1 MAMSLR
7 SRIAVAIALAALA
20 GKAWAQAPV
29 APAPPANAAQAN
41 EIAGWNTFTDRL
53 RDLRG
58 KMMARLPADMQRD
71 PQIQQEV
78 ARLML
83 ESLAAA
89 SIGAVSHD
97 PDRPVFLPSLN
108 LTLNIGQPNADT
120 TYKQARIA
128 PGGTYRLRGGKG
140 NVRIARIGQL
150 GADPS
155 TPARI
160 SVRDYNDI
168 NALPADAEG
177 NYDVILSPQRP
188 AGYTGA
194 WWRLDPQTSELLLR
208 LVAADWARERD
219 PTISIERLDAPAT
232 KPRVPTEV
240 LQTRLGALPDAV
252 DRMAILLV
260 DHAAKL
266 VTEGYVNRMKV
277 FDVSQIGGQ
286 LTGQFYYE
294 GAYDLADDEAL
305 IVEAKVPDKCLYYSM
320 ILTNMIYETT
330 DWYNNH
336 SSLNDSQL
344 HVDDD
349 GMLRVVVSARDPGV
363 ANWLDTS
370 GNDRGVIQGRW
381 TECSAQPVPAT
392 RKVKIDQVTRTLP
405 ADTPRVSPKQR
416 EQRVRDRRAAL
427 QRRNLW

>member
-1 MAMSLR
+1 MAISLT
-7 SRIAVAIALAALA
+7 SRIAVAIALTTLG
-20 GKAWAQAPV
+20 GKAWAQAPEAAV
-29 APAPPANAAQAN
+29 LPANSAQAN
-41 EIAGWNTFTDRL
+41 EIAEWGNLLDRL
-53 RDLRG
+53 RELSG
-58 KMMARLPADMQRD
+58 KMMARLPAEMQRD

-83 ESLAAA
+83 ESLAAGT
-89 SIGAVSHD
+89 IGAVSHD
-97 PDRPVFLPSLN
+97 ADRPVFLPSLN

-120 TYKQARIA
+120 IYKQARIA
-128 PGGTYRLRGGKG
+128 PGGTYRLRGRKG

-168 NALPADAEG
+168 NTLPADADG
-177 NYDVILSPQRP
+177 SYHVILSPQRP

-208 LVAADWARERD
+208 LVAADWGKERD

-232 KPRVPTEV
+232 KPRVTSEV
-240 LQTRLGALPDAV
+240 LQIRLAVLPDAV
-252 DRMAILLV
+252 ERMAILLV

-266 VTEGYVNRMKV
+266 VAEGYVNRMKV

-349 GMLRVVVSARDPGV
+349 GFLRVVISARDPGV
-363 ANWLDTS
+363 ANWLDTA
-370 GNDRGVIQGRW
+370 GHAKGVVQGRW
-381 TECSAQPVPAT
+381 TECSAQPVPGL
-392 RKVKIDQVTRTLP
+392 RKVKIDQVMRSLP
-405 ADTPRVSPKQR
+405 ANTPKVSPQER
-416 EQRVRDRRAAL
+416 EQHVRDRRAAL
-427 QRRNLW
+427 QQRNLW

>member
-1 MAMSLR
+1 MAMSHR
-7 SRIAVAIALAALA
+7 RRISVAIALAALA
-20 GKAWAQAPV
+20 SKAGAQSPDA
-29 APAPPANAAQAN
+29 AALPANSVQAN
-41 EIAGWNTFTDRL
+41 EITGWDTLTDRL
-53 RDLRG
+53 RDLAG
-58 KMMARLPADMQRD
+58 KMLARLPANMQRD

-78 ARLML
+78 AQLML
-83 ESLAAA
+83 ESLAAG

-97 PDRPVFLPSLN
+97 SDRPVFLPSLN

-120 TYKQARIA
+120 TYKQARIT
-128 PGGTYRLRGGKG
+128 PGGTYRLRGRKG

-177 NYDVILSPQRP
+177 NFDVILSPQRP

-208 LVAADWARERD
+208 LVAADWDKERD
-219 PTISIERLDAPAT
+219 PTVSIERLDAPAT
-232 KPRVPTEV
+232 KPRATTDV
-240 LQTRLGALPDAV
+240 LQSRLAALPDAV

-266 VTEGYVNRMKV
+266 VAEGYVNRMKV

-305 IVEAKVPDKCLYYSM
+305 IVEAKVPDRCLYYSM

-349 GMLRVVVSARDPGV
+349 GMLRVVISARDPGV
-363 ANWLDTS
+363 ANWLDTA
-370 GNDRGVIQGRW
+370 GNARGVIQGRW
-381 TECSAQPVPAT
+381 TECSAQPVPSV
-392 RKVKIDQVTRTLP
+392 RKVKIDQVMRSLP
-405 ADTPRVSPKQR
+405 ANTPMVSPQQR
-416 EQRVRDRRAAL
+416 ERHVRDRRAAL
-427 QRRNLW
+427 QQRNLW